1 MILVL
6 LASRVAAT
14 NAYISRN
21 ARVLLDMG
29 NCVKT

>member
-1 MILVL
+1 MGTVYIGTVS
-6 LASRVAAT
+6 AEGT
-14 NAYISRN
+14 ISRN